1 MRDATP
7 QTVFL
12 KDYTPPEYLI
22 DNVELHFDL
31 DEQNT
36 LVKSR
41 LCMRRNPQS
50 ADQAASLTLT
60 GEELELVSISIDDKQ
75 LAAEDFV
82 ITPEAMTIH
91 QVPQDKAFVLS
102 IENRINPKANT
113 ALEGLYLS
121 SSMLCTQCE
130 AQGFRKIT
138 WFLDRPDVMSRFKT
152 TLTADKSQY
161 PVLLSNGNKVG
172 QGDLEHNRHWV
183 SWEDPFAKPCY
194 LFALVAGQLESVA
207 DSFTTMSGRNIALEI
222 FVEQHNVDKCAH
234 AMQSLKNAMRWD
246 EDTYG
251 LEYDLDLYMIVAV
264 DHFNMGAMENKGLNV
279 FNTKFVLARPDT
291 ATDSDYEH
299 IEGVIGHEYFHNWSG
314 NRITC
319 RDWFQLSLKEGLT
332 VFRDQEFS
340 MDMAG
345 SASASAVK
353 RISDV
358 RQLRQSQ
365 FPEDAGPMAHAV
377 RPDAYQEIN
386 NFYTPTVYDKGAEV
400 VRMMQTLV
408 GRAGFARGMTQ
419 YVQRH
424 DGQAVTCDDFA
435 QAIADA
441 NPASP
446 LAQHL
451 PAFKRWY
458 AQAGT
463 PRLQARGV
471 HDAAAATWTL
481 TLRQSALPSP
491 GQPEK
496 QPFVIPV
503 VLGLLARD
511 GRALPLHLQGEDAPR
526 GTQTLLVLSEA
537 EQSFTFTGVD
547 APPVPSLLRG
557 FSAPVMLDDEL
568 TDDDRLVLL
577 AHDSDPFNRWEA
589 SQRLALQRLL
599 APLRAGEE
607 TLAPLDDACL
617 QAMRALLRAPEL
629 DPAFKALALT
639 PPSQRVLAEEVQP
652 VDPQRIHAIA
662 EQWLDQLALH
672 LHDEWREAWERNQ
685 VREGYDP
692 GPAQAGRRA
701 LANLALAMLIR
712 WACRTGDP
720 VWPGRAYQRVKDA
733 GNMSDRM
740 GALNALIGAGSD
752 LAERALEHFHAGFRH
767 EALALDKWFSA
778 QALAPER
785 PGSSTSRVLA
795 RARALLD
802 HPDFSLR
809 NPNRARSLVLT
820 LCSGNPAALH
830 RADASGYVFW
840 AEQVLA
846 LDALNPQMGARLARA
861 LDRWATLAEPYRSA
875 AREAIARVAA
885 RSELSPD
892 TREIVTRALE
902 AS

>member
-319 RDWFQLSLKEGLT
+319 RDWFQLSLKEGFT
-332 VFRDQEFS
+332 VFRDQQFTG
-340 MDMAG
+340 DRT
-345 SASASAVK
+345 SAAVK
-353 RISDV
+353 RIEDV
-358 RQLRQSQ
+358 NALRTRQ
-365 FPEDAGPMAHAV
+365 FAEDAGPLAHPI
-377 RPDAYQEIN
+377 RPEAYIEIN
-386 NFYTPTVYDKGAEV
+386 NFYTLTVYEKGAEV
-400 VRMMQTLV
+400 VRMLHTLL
-408 GRAGFARGMTQ
+408 GAAGFRKGCDLYFA
-419 YVQRH
+419 RH
-424 DGQAVTCDDFA
+424 DGQAVTCDDFINA
-435 QAIADA
+435 MEAA
-441 NPASP
+441 NGIE
-446 LAQHL
+446 LTQ
-451 PAFKRWY
+451 FRRWY
-458 AQAGT
+458 SQAGT
-463 PRLQARGV
+463 PVLSVSQQFDSEARQLRLTIHQ
-471 HDAAAATWTL
+471 DCPPT
-481 TLRQSALPSP
+481 PN
-491 GQPEK
+491 QPEK
-496 QPFVIPV
+496 APLHIPV
-503 VLGLLARD
+503 KLGLLAAD
-511 GRALPLHLQGEDAPR
+511 GSPAPIILD
-526 GTQTLLVLSEA
+526 GGQHEEITLNLTQT
-537 EQSFTFTGVD
+537 EQTFVFD
-547 APPVPSLLRG
+547 KLARQPVVSLLRG
-557 FSAPVMLDDEL
+557 FSAPVNLNMPRSLEEL
-568 TDDDRLVLL
+568 AFLL
-577 AHDSDPFNRWEA
+577 QHDSDTFNRWEA
-589 SQRLALQRLL
+589 GQQLAVKVIFDLIEDLHQQRPLHLNAL
-599 APLRAGEE
+599 
-607 TLAPLDDACL
+607 
-617 QAMRALLRAPEL
+617 MVN
-629 DPAFKALALT
+629 AFHGL
-639 PPSQRVLAEEVQP
+639 LAEEGDDLSYQALLLSLP
-652 VDPQRIHAIA
+652 DESYLAGQMPIVDVEAIHHAREFVKTTLAHDLRDDFERVYRIHHRDESGKFSADAI
-662 EQWLDQLALH
+662 
-672 LHDEWREAWERNQ
+672 
-685 VREGYDP
+685 
-692 GPAQAGRRA
+692 GRRRLKNACLSYLNQLESGESYA
-701 LANLALAMLIR
+701 LAKAQFEQARNMTDQMAALSAIVNSHHPDKA
-712 WACRTGDP
+712 ACLDSFYQQWQNEALVIDKWFALQASSHMPNTFAIVQRLMQHPAFDMRTP
-720 VWPGRAYQRVKDA
+720 NRV
-733 GNMSDRM
+733 R
-740 GALNALIGAGSD
+740 ALIGAFSQANP
-752 LAERALEHFHAGFRH
+752 LHFHAKNGEGYRF
-767 EALALDKWFSA
+767 LAD
-778 QALAPER
+778 
-785 PGSSTSRVLA
+785 
-795 RARALLD
+795 
-802 HPDFSLR
+802 
-809 NPNRARSLVLT
+809 
-820 LCSGNPAALH
+820 
-830 RADASGYVFW
+830 
-840 AEQVLA
+840 QVLA
-846 LDALNPQMGARLARA
+846 LNTMNPQIASRMVTGLAQWRRYDGKRQELMKQQLHRIA
-861 LDRWATLAEPYRSA
+861 ATEPLSKDVYEIASKSLA
-875 AREAIARVAA
+875 
-885 RSELSPD
+885 
-892 TREIVTRALE
+892 
-902 AS
+902 